1 MSSIILKANEKLNG
15 GYDTSKY
22 WNISSGSSA
31 SSGNNLYVGVTTDYA
46 NRRSRITFFPNS
58 SIFADQ
64 TIKAV
69 TLTLKVRTLFS
80 SEAKTQ
86 DTNIKISATNED
98 SNTAYSN
105 ATSCGTLSAK
115 KEGEIFTFNFS
126 GDSLELI
133 NNYCKNGTQFSIYF
147 GIDSNEGKYGLQY
160 YGFSVSGAPFLTIEY
175 QPSAST
181 GTISNNPKIGSPF
194 TVYINK
200 VSGTN
205 YTHKIK
211 ISSSISDTSISS
223 SILSTS
229 ITSPNFTISATD
241 TLKWISSS
249 TTSQRANCL
258 IETYSNGTK
267 IGNYSFE
274 FVLSVADILDVTW
287 SNWSITATQINT
299 NSTIGNYLIS
309 GHSYPKVNLEATAT
323 NGSTIKKYRLE
334 INSCGIALNETYDA
348 TSSGSLNVT
357 LNDKAPYTSSDADF
371 IVNAYAI
378 NSLGVESA
386 PKEIK
391 KLCYAYAL
399 PSTILNPIRASDEK
413 GTEDINGTYIYN
425 NTELNYTSINGQN
438 SITKVTVKIEDTI
451 IKDEDNP
458 QSLTFYKSGAST
470 ESEYNITVTIKDR
483 VSENTIKSK
492 IPSSNFL
499 IHIKKGGQSIGI
511 GSAASAT
518 EKTIKLG
525 WKLLVNNGIEFYN
538 TKGEIAPLSPASGGT
553 GVSSYEGLKQKLE
566 ENGLLNYL
574 HSDGGTLS
582 GNLSITGNLSIN
594 GALSTTD
601 SNKAITLMGNNFTY
615 NGNDVLVLNK
625 NVFYSSKE
633 PSNPSIGTIWLKI

>member
-22 WNISSGSSA
+22 WNISSGSSS
-31 SSGNNLYVGVTTDYA
+31 SSGSNLYVGVTTDYA

-181 GTISNNPKIGSPF
+181 GTISNNPKIGSSF

-200 VSGTN
+200 VSGTS
-205 YTHKIK
+205 YTHKIT
-211 ISSSISDTSISS
+211 ISSSISTTTSISS
-223 SILSTS
+223 GILSTD
-229 ITSPNFTISATD
+229 ITSQNFTISAANTTD
-241 TLKWISSS
+241 WINPSA
-249 TTSQRANCL
+249 TSQRANCL
-258 IETYSNGTK
+258 IETYSNDVK

-274 FVLSVADILDVTW
+274 FVLSIADILDVTW
-287 SNWSITATQINT
+287 NTYSITASSYIN
-299 NSTIGNYLIS
+299 GYNYLIS
-309 GHSYPKVNLEATAT
+309 GYNYPMVNLEATAT
-323 NGSTIKKYRLE
+323 DGSTITKYRLE
-334 INSCGIALNETYDA
+334 INSCGVVLNKTYDVA
-348 TSSGSLNVT
+348 SGSLSVT
-357 LNDKAPYTSSDADF
+357 LNDIKAPYTSSDANF
-371 IVNAYAI
+371 IIHAYAI
-378 NSLGVESA
+378 NSLGVESSF
-386 PKEIK
+386 KEIS

-399 PSTILNPIRASDEK
+399 PSTILNPIRASDSS
-413 GTEDINGTYIYN
+413 GAEDINGDYIYN
-425 NTELNYTSINGQN
+425 NTALNYTSINGKN
-438 SITKVTVKIEDTI
+438 SITGVTVKIEDTTI
-451 IKDEDNP
+451 STVSYT
-458 QSLTFYKSGAST
+458 QSDLTFYKSGAST
-470 ESEYNITVTIKDR
+470 ESEYNITVTIQDR
-483 VSENTIKSK
+483 VSTNTIKAK

-499 IHIKKGGQSIGI
+499 IHIKKGGKSIGI
-511 GSAASAT
+511 GSAAGDD
-518 EKTIKLG
+518 ETIKLG
-525 WKLLVNNGIEFYN
+525 WKLLVKKGIEFYDTN
-538 TKGEIAPLSPASGGT
+538 GNLIPLSPKSGGT
-553 GVSSYEGLKQKLE
+553 GVSSIEGLKTILGI
-566 ENGLLNYL
+566 NNLNYL
-574 HSDGGTLS
+574 SLTGGTLS
-582 GNLSITGNLSIN
+582 GDLSIN

>member
-22 WNISSGSSA
+22 WNISSGSSS
-31 SSGNNLYVGVTTDYA
+31 SSGSNLYVGVTTDYA

-98 SNTAYSN
+98 SNTAYEK
-105 ATSCGTLSAK
+105 ATLCGTLSAK

-200 VSGTN
+200 VDGTR
-205 YTHKIK
+205 YTHIIK

-223 SILSTS
+223 DMLSTDIIS
-229 ITSPNFTISATD
+229 KNFTISAAN
-241 TLKWISSS
+241 TLDWISSS
-249 TTSQRANCL
+249 ATSQRANCL
-258 IETYSNGTK
+258 IETYSDGTK

-274 FVLSVADILDVTW
+274 FVLSIADILDVTW
-287 SNWSITATQINT
+287 NTYSITATSNIN
-299 NSTIGNYLIS
+299 SYNYLIS
-309 GHSYPKVNLEATAT
+309 GQNYPIVNLKATAT
-323 NGSTIKKYRLE
+323 NGSTITKYRLE
-334 INSCGIALNETYDA
+334 INSCGVVLNKTYNA
-348 TSSGSLNVT
+348 TSGSLSVT
-357 LNDKAPYTSSDADF
+357 LNDIKAPYTSSDANF
-371 IVNAYAI
+371 IIHAYAI
-378 NSLGVESA
+378 NSLGVESSF
-386 PKEIK
+386 KEIS

-399 PSTILNPIRASDEK
+399 PSTILNPIRASNSS

-425 NTELNYTSINGQN
+425 KTALNYTSINGKN
-438 SITKVTVKIEDTI
+438 SIIGITVKIEDTTI
-451 IKDEDNP
+451 STVSYT
-458 QSLTFYKSGAST
+458 QSYLTFYKSGAST
-470 ESEYNITVTIKDR
+470 ENEYNITVTIKDR
-483 VSENTIKSK
+483 VSENTIKAK

-499 IHIKKGGQSIGI
+499 IHIKKGGKSIGI
-511 GSAASAT
+511 GSAAGDD
-518 EKTIKLG
+518 ETIKLG
-525 WKLLVNNGIEFYN
+525 WKLLVKKGIEFYDTN
-538 TKGEIAPLSPASGGT
+538 GNLIPLPPASGGT
-553 GVSSYEGLKQKLE
+553 GVSSIEGLKEILGI
-566 ENGLLNYL
+566 NNLNYL
-574 HSDGGTLS
+574 QLSGGTLS
-582 GNLSITGNLSIN
+582 GNLSIN

-601 SNKAITLMGNNFTY
+601 SNKAITLTGNNFTY
-615 NGNDVLVLNK
+615 NGGDVLVLNK
-625 NVFYSSKE
+625 NVFYSSEE

>member
-22 WNISSGSSA
+22 WNISSGSSS
-31 SSGNNLYVGVTTDYA
+31 SSGSNLYVGVTTDYA

-200 VSGTN
+200 VGGTS
-205 YTHKIK
+205 YSHKIT
-211 ISSSISDTSISS
+211 ISSSISNTTSISS
-223 SILSTS
+223 DILSTD
-229 ITSPNFTISATD
+229 ITSQNFTIPVKD

-249 TTSQRANCL
+249 ATSQRANCL
-258 IETYSNGTK
+258 IETYSNNVK

-274 FVLSVADILDVTW
+274 FVLNIADILDVTW
-287 SNWSITATQINT
+287 NTYSITATSNIN
-299 NSTIGNYLIS
+299 GYNYLIS
-309 GHSYPKVNLEATAT
+309 GQNYPIVNLKATAT
-323 NGSTIKKYRLE
+323 NGSTIDRYRLE
-334 INSCGIALNETYDA
+334 INSCGVVLNKTYNA
-348 TSSGSLNVT
+348 TSSSLNVT
-357 LNDKAPYTSSDADF
+357 LEDKAPYTSSDSYF

-438 SITKVTVKIEDTI
+438 SITGVTVEIEKLTTSI
-451 IKDEDNP
+451 TSR
-458 QSLTFYKSGAST
+458 QSYLTFYASGAKT
-470 ESEYNITVTIKDR
+470 ESEYNITVTIQDR
-483 VSENTIKSK
+483 VSTNTIKSK

-499 IHIKKGGQSIGI
+499 IHIKKGGKSIGI
-511 GSAASAT
+511 GSAAGDD
-518 EKTIKLG
+518 ETIKLG
-525 WKLLVNNGIEFYN
+525 WKLLVDNGITLN
-538 TKGEIAPLSPASGGT
+538 KPLPIESGGT
-553 GVSSYEGLKQKLE
+553 GVSSLPGLKEILGI
-566 ENGLLNYL
+566 NNLNYL
-574 HSDGGTLS
+574 QLSGGTLS
-582 GNLSITGNLSIN
+582 GDLSIN

-601 SNKAITLMGNNFTY
+601 SNKAITLMGNSFTY

>member
-22 WNISSGSSA
+22 WNISSGSSS
-31 SSGNNLYVGVTTDYA
+31 SSGSNLYVGVTTDYA

-194 TVYINK
+194 TVSIDK
-200 VSGTN
+200 VSGTR
-205 YTHKIK
+205 YTHKIT
-211 ISSSISDTSISS
+211 ISSSISAATSISS
-223 SILSTS
+223 DMLSTD
-229 ITSPNFTISATD
+229 ITSQNFTISAANTTD
-241 TLKWISSS
+241 WINPSA
-249 TTSQRANCL
+249 TSQRANCL
-258 IETYSNGTK
+258 IETYSNDVK

-274 FVLSVADILDVTW
+274 FVLSIADILDVTW
-287 SNWSITATQINT
+287 NTYSITASSYIN
-299 NSTIGNYLIS
+299 GYNYLIS
-309 GHSYPKVNLEATAT
+309 GYNYPMVNLEATAT
-323 NGSTIKKYRLE
+323 DGSTITKYRLE
-334 INSCGIALNETYDA
+334 INSCGVVLNKTYDA
-348 TSSGSLNVT
+348 ASGSLSVT
-357 LNDKAPYTSSDADF
+357 LNDIKAPYTSSDANF
-371 IVNAYAI
+371 IIHAYAI
-378 NSLGVESA
+378 NSLGVESSF
-386 PKEIK
+386 KEIS

-399 PSTILNPIRASDEK
+399 PSTILNPIRASDSS
-413 GTEDINGTYIYN
+413 GAEDINGDYIYN
-425 NTELNYTSINGQN
+425 NTALNYTSINGKN
-438 SITKVTVKIEDTI
+438 SITGVTVKIEDTTI
-451 IKDEDNP
+451 STVSYT
-458 QSLTFYKSGAST
+458 QSDLTFYKSGAST
-470 ESEYNITVTIKDR
+470 ESEYNITVTIQDR
-483 VSENTIKSK
+483 VSTNTIKAK

-499 IHIKKGGQSIGI
+499 IHIKKGGKSIGI
-511 GSAASAT
+511 GSAAS
-518 EKTIKLG
+518 EDDGTINLG
-525 WKLLVNNGIEFYN
+525 WKLLVKKGIEFYDTN
-538 TKGEIAPLSPASGGT
+538 GNLIPLSPESGGT
-553 GVSSYEGLKQKLE
+553 GVSSIEGLKTILGI
-566 ENGLLNYL
+566 NNLNYL
-574 HSDGGTLS
+574 LLTGGTLS
-582 GNLSITGNLSIN
+582 GDLSIN

>member
-22 WNISSGSSA
+22 WNISSGSSS
-31 SSGNNLYVGVTTDYA
+31 SSGSNLYVGVTTDYA

-98 SNTAYSN
+98 SNTAYEK
-105 ATSCGTLSAK
+105 ATLCGTLSAK

-200 VSGTN
+200 VGGTS

-223 SILSTS
+223 SMLSTS
-229 ITSPNFTISATD
+229 ITSQNFTISAAN

-249 TTSQRANCL
+249 ATSQRANCL

-274 FVLSVADILDVTW
+274 FVLSIADILDVTW
-287 SNWSITATQINT
+287 NTYSITATSNIN
-299 NSTIGNYLIS
+299 GYNYLIS
-309 GHSYPKVNLEATAT
+309 GQNYPIVNLKATAT
-323 NGSTIKKYRLE
+323 NGSTITKYRLE
-334 INSCGIALNETYDA
+334 INSCGVVLNKTYNA
-348 TSSGSLNVT
+348 TSGSLSVT
-357 LNDKAPYTSSDADF
+357 LNDIKAPYTSSDANF
-371 IVNAYAI
+371 IIHAYAI
-378 NSLGVESA
+378 NSLGVESSF
-386 PKEIK
+386 KEIS

-399 PSTILNPIRASDEK
+399 PSTILNPIRASNSS

-425 NTELNYTSINGQN
+425 KTALNYTSINGKN
-438 SITKVTVKIEDTI
+438 SIIGITVKIEDTTI
-451 IKDEDNP
+451 STVSYT
-458 QSLTFYKSGAST
+458 QSYLTFYKSGAST
-470 ESEYNITVTIKDR
+470 ENEYNITVTIQDR
-483 VSENTIKSK
+483 VSTNTIKAK

-499 IHIKKGGQSIGI
+499 IHIKKGGKSIGI
-511 GSAASAT
+511 GSAAGDD
-518 EKTIKLG
+518 ETIKLG
-525 WKLLVNNGIEFYN
+525 WRLLVKKGIEFYDTN
-538 TKGEIAPLSPASGGT
+538 GNLIPLPPASGGT
-553 GVSSYEGLKQKLE
+553 GVSSIEGLKEILGI
-566 ENGLLNYL
+566 NNLNYL
-574 HSDGGTLS
+574 QLSGGTLS
-582 GNLSITGNLSIN
+582 GDLSIN

-601 SNKAITLMGNNFTY
+601 SNKAITLTGNNFTY
-615 NGNDVLVLNK
+615 NGGDVLVLNK
-625 NVFYSSKE
+625 NVFYSSEE

>member
-22 WNISSGSSA
+22 WNISSGSSS
-31 SSGNNLYVGVTTDYA
+31 SSGSNLYVGVTTDYA

-98 SNTAYSN
+98 SNTAYEK
-105 ATSCGTLSAK
+105 ATLCGTLSAK

-200 VSGTN
+200 VDGTR
-205 YTHKIK
+205 YTHIIK

-223 SILSTS
+223 DMLSTDIIS
-229 ITSPNFTISATD
+229 KNFTISAAN
-241 TLKWISSS
+241 TLDWISSS
-249 TTSQRANCL
+249 ATSQRANCL
-258 IETYSNGTK
+258 IETYSDGTK

-274 FVLSVADILDVTW
+274 FVLSIADILDVTW
-287 SNWSITATQINT
+287 NTYSITATSNIN
-299 NSTIGNYLIS
+299 SYNYLIS
-309 GHSYPKVNLEATAT
+309 GQNYPIVNLKATAT
-323 NGSTIKKYRLE
+323 NGSTITKYRLE
-334 INSCGIALNETYDA
+334 INSCGVVLNKTYNA
-348 TSSGSLNVT
+348 TSGSLSVT
-357 LNDKAPYTSSDADF
+357 LNDIKAPYTSSDANF
-371 IVNAYAI
+371 IIHAYAI
-378 NSLGVESA
+378 NSLGVESSF
-386 PKEIK
+386 KEIS

-470 ESEYNITVTIKDR
+470 ENEYNITVTIKDR
-483 VSENTIKSK
+483 VSENTIKAK

-499 IHIKKGGQSIGI
+499 IHIKKGGKSIGI
-511 GSAASAT
+511 GSAAGDD
-518 EKTIKLG
+518 ETIKLG
-525 WKLLVNNGIEFYN
+525 WKLLVKKGIEFYDTN
-538 TKGEIAPLSPASGGT
+538 GNLIPLPPASGGT
-553 GVSSYEGLKQKLE
+553 GVSSIEGLKEILGI
-566 ENGLLNYL
+566 NNLNYL
-574 HSDGGTLS
+574 QLSGGTLS
-582 GNLSITGNLSIN
+582 GNLSIN

-601 SNKAITLMGNNFTY
+601 SNKAITLTGNNFTY
-615 NGNDVLVLNK
+615 NGGDVLVLNK
-625 NVFYSSKE
+625 NVFYSSEE

>member
-22 WNISSGSSA
+22 WNISSGSSS
-31 SSGNNLYVGVTTDYA
+31 SSGSNLYVGVTTDYA

-98 SNTAYSN
+98 SNTAYEK
-105 ATSCGTLSAK
+105 ATLCGTLSAK

-200 VSGTN
+200 VGGTS

-223 SILSTS
+223 SMLSTS
-229 ITSPNFTISATD
+229 ITSQNFTISAAN

-249 TTSQRANCL
+249 ATSQRANCL

-274 FVLSVADILDVTW
+274 FVLSIADILDVTW
-287 SNWSITATQINT
+287 NTYSITATSNIN
-299 NSTIGNYLIS
+299 GYNYLIS
-309 GHSYPKVNLEATAT
+309 GQNYPIVNLKATAT
-323 NGSTIKKYRLE
+323 NGSTITKYRLE
-334 INSCGIALNETYDA
+334 INSCGVVLNKTYNA
-348 TSSGSLNVT
+348 TSGSLSVT
-357 LNDKAPYTSSDADF
+357 LNDIKAPYTSSDANF
-371 IVNAYAI
+371 IIHAYAI
-378 NSLGVESA
+378 NSLGVESSF
-386 PKEIK
+386 KEIS

-399 PSTILNPIRASDEK
+399 PSTILNPIRASNSS

-425 NTELNYTSINGQN
+425 KTALNYTSINGKN
-438 SITKVTVKIEDTI
+438 SIIGITVKIEDTTI
-451 IKDEDNP
+451 STVSYT
-458 QSLTFYKSGAST
+458 QSYLTFYKSGAST
-470 ESEYNITVTIKDR
+470 ENEYNITVTIQDR
-483 VSENTIKSK
+483 VSTNTIKAK

-499 IHIKKGGQSIGI
+499 IHIKKGGKSIGI
-511 GSAASAT
+511 GSAAGDD
-518 EKTIKLG
+518 ETIKLG
-525 WKLLVNNGIEFYN
+525 WKLLVKKGIEFYN
-538 TKGEIAPLSPASGGT
+538 TNGNLIPLPPASGGT
-553 GVSSYEGLKQKLE
+553 GVSSIEGLKEILGI
-566 ENGLLNYL
+566 NNLNYL
-574 HSDGGTLS
+574 QLS
-582 GNLSITGNLSIN
+582 GGELTGPLTIN
-594 GALSTTD
+594 GGLTTTS
-601 SNKAITLMGNNFTY
+601 SNDAISLKGSSFTY
-615 NGNDVLVLNK
+615 NSKNVLVFGK
-625 NVFYSSKE
+625 NVFYGDNENK
-633 PSNPSIGTIWLKI
+633 PPANPETGSIWFKI

>member
-22 WNISSGSSA
+22 WNISSGSSS
-31 SSGNNLYVGVTTDYA
+31 SSGSNLYVGVTTDYA

-80 SEAKTQ
+80 SEARTQ

-98 SNTAYSN
+98 SNTAYEK
-105 ATSCGTLSAK
+105 ATLCGTLSAK

-126 GDSLELI
+126 GDSIELI

-181 GTISNNPKIGSPF
+181 GTISSNPKIGSPF
-194 TVYINK
+194 TVNINK
-200 VSGTN
+200 VSGTS
-205 YTHKIK
+205 YTHKII
-211 ISSSISDTSISS
+211 ISSSISNTTSISS
-223 SILSTS
+223 DMLSTD
-229 ITSPNFTISATD
+229 ITSQNFTIPVKD

-249 TTSQRANCL
+249 ATSQRANCL

-274 FVLSVADILDVTW
+274 FVLSIADILDVTW
-287 SNWSITATQINT
+287 DSYSITATQINT

-309 GHSYPKVNLEATAT
+309 GHSYPEVSLKATAT
-323 NGSTIKKYRLE
+323 NGSTINRYRLE
-334 INSCGIALNETYDA
+334 INSCGVVLNETYDA
-348 TSSGSLNVT
+348 TSSSLNVT
-357 LNDKAPYTSSDADF
+357 LEDKAPYTSSDSYF

-378 NSLGVESA
+378 NSLGVESS
-386 PKEIK
+386 PKKIST
-391 KLCYAYAL
+391 LCYAYAL
-399 PSTILNPIRASDEK
+399 PSTILNPIRASDQE

-425 NTELNYTSINGQN
+425 NTELNYTSLNGKN
-438 SITKVTVKIEDTI
+438 SITGVTVEIEKLTTSI
-451 IKDEDNP
+451 TSR
-458 QSLTFYKSGAST
+458 QSYLTFYASGAKT
-470 ESEYNITVTIKDR
+470 ESEYNITVTIQDR
-483 VSENTIKSK
+483 VSTNTIKSK

-574 HSDGGTLS
+574 QSDGGTLS

>member
-22 WNISSGSSA
+22 WNISSGSSS
-31 SSGNNLYVGVTTDYA
+31 SSGSNLYVCFTTDYA

-98 SNTAYSN
+98 SNTAYEK
-105 ATSCGTLSAK
+105 ATLCGTLSAK

-200 VSGTN
+200 VDGTR
-205 YTHKIK
+205 YTHIIK

-223 SILSTS
+223 DMLSTDIIS
-229 ITSPNFTISATD
+229 KNFTISAAN
-241 TLKWISSS
+241 TLDWISSS
-249 TTSQRANCL
+249 ATSQRANCL
-258 IETYSNGTK
+258 IETYSDGTK

-274 FVLSVADILDVTW
+274 FVLSIADILDVTW
-287 SNWSITATQINT
+287 NTYSITATSNIN
-299 NSTIGNYLIS
+299 SYNYLIS
-309 GHSYPKVNLEATAT
+309 GQNYPIVNLKATAT
-323 NGSTIKKYRLE
+323 NGSTITKYRLE
-334 INSCGIALNETYDA
+334 INSCGVVLNKTYNA
-348 TSSGSLNVT
+348 TSGSLSVT
-357 LNDKAPYTSSDADF
+357 LNDIKAPYTSSDANF
-371 IVNAYAI
+371 IIHAYAI
-378 NSLGVESA
+378 NSLGVESSF
-386 PKEIK
+386 KEIS

-470 ESEYNITVTIKDR
+470 ENEYNITVTIKDR
-483 VSENTIKSK
+483 VSENTIKAK

-499 IHIKKGGQSIGI
+499 IHIKKGGKSIGI
-511 GSAASAT
+511 GSAAGDD
-518 EKTIKLG
+518 ETIKLG
-525 WKLLVNNGIEFYN
+525 WKLLVKKGIEFYDTN
-538 TKGEIAPLSPASGGT
+538 GNLIPLPPASGGT
-553 GVSSYEGLKQKLE
+553 GVSSIEGLKEILGI
-566 ENGLLNYL
+566 NNLNYL
-574 HSDGGTLS
+574 QLSGGTLS
-582 GNLSITGNLSIN
+582 GDLSIN

-601 SNKAITLMGNNFTY
+601 SNKAITLTGNNFTY
-615 NGNDVLVLNK
+615 NGGDVLVLNK
-625 NVFYSSKE
+625 NVFYSSEE

>member
-22 WNISSGSSA
+22 WNISSGSSS
-31 SSGNNLYVGVTTDYA
+31 SSGSNLYVGVTTDYA

-105 ATSCGTLSAK
+105 AISCGTLSAK

-126 GDSLELI
+126 GESLELI

-181 GTISNNPKIGSPF
+181 GTISDNPKIGSPF
-194 TVYINK
+194 TIYINK
-200 VSGTN
+200 VSGTS
-205 YTHKIK
+205 YTHKIT
-211 ISSSISDTSISS
+211 ISSSISTTTSISS
-223 SILSTS
+223 DMLSTD
-229 ITSPNFTISATD
+229 ITSQNFTISAANTTD
-241 TLKWISSS
+241 WINPSA
-249 TTSQRANCL
+249 TSQRANCL
-258 IETYSNGTK
+258 IETYSNDVK

-274 FVLSVADILDVTW
+274 FVLSIADILDVTW
-287 SNWSITATQINT
+287 NTYSITATSYVN
-299 NSTIGNYLIS
+299 GYNYLIS
-309 GHSYPKVNLEATAT
+309 GQNYPIIKLQATAT
-323 NGSTIKKYRLE
+323 NGSTINRYRLE
-334 INSCGIALNETYDA
+334 INSCGVVLNKTYDA
-348 TSSGSLNVT
+348 TSGSLNVT
-357 LNDKAPYTSSDADF
+357 LEDKAPYTSSDANF
-371 IVNAYAI
+371 IVYAYAI
-378 NSLGVESA
+378 NSLGVESN
-386 PKEIK
+386 PKKIS

-399 PSTILNPIRASDEK
+399 PSTILNPIRASDSI

-425 NTELNYTSINGQN
+425 NTALDYTSLNGQN
-438 SITKVTVKIEDTI
+438 SITGVTVEIEKLTTSI
-451 IKDEDNP
+451 TSR
-458 QSLTFYKSGAST
+458 QSYLTFYASGAKT
-470 ESEYNITVTIKDR
+470 ESEYNITVTIQDR
-483 VSENTIKSK
+483 VSTNTIKSK

-499 IHIKKGGQSIGI
+499 IHIKKGGKSIGI
-511 GSAASAT
+511 GSAAGDD
-518 EKTIKLG
+518 ETIKLG
-525 WKLLVNNGIEFYN
+525 WKLLANKGITLNEALQV
-538 TKGEIAPLSPASGGT
+538 ESGGT
-553 GVSSYEGLKQKLE
+553 GVNSYKGLVEKLK
-566 ENGLLNYL
+566 ENKLLNYL
-574 HSDGGTLS
+574 PSDGGTLS

-601 SNKAITLMGNNFTY
+601 SNKAITLMGNSFTY

>member
-287 SNWSITATQINT
+287 DDDYCSITETQINT
-299 NSTIGNYLIS
+299 SSTIGNYLIS
-309 GHSYPKVNLEATAT
+309 GHSYPKVNLKATAT
-323 NGSTIKKYRLE
+323 NGSTIDRYRLE
-334 INSCGIALNETYDA
+334 INSCGVILDRTYDA
-348 TSSGSLNVT
+348 TSGSLSVT
-357 LNDKAPYTSSDADF
+357 LNDIKAPYTPSDANF
-371 IVNAYAI
+371 IIHAYAI
-378 NSLGVESA
+378 NSLGIESSF
-386 PKEIK
+386 KEIS

-399 PSTILNPIRASDEK
+399 PSTVLNPIRALNSS

-425 NTELNYTSINGQN
+425 NTALNYTSINGKN
-438 SITKVTVKIEDTI
+438 SITGITVKIEDTTI
-451 IKDEDNP
+451 STVSYT
-458 QSLTFYKSGAST
+458 QSYLTFYKSGAST
-470 ESEYNITVTIKDR
+470 EKEYNITVTIQDR
-483 VSENTIKSK
+483 VSTNTIKAK

-499 IHIKKGGQSIGI
+499 IHIKKGGKSIGI
-511 GSAASAT
+511 GSAAGDDN
-518 EKTIKLG
+518 TIKLG
-525 WKLLVNNGIEFYN
+525 WKLLVKKGIEFYDTN
-538 TKGEIAPLSPASGGT
+538 GNLIPLPPASGGT
-553 GVSSYEGLKQKLE
+553 GVSSIEGLKTILGID
-566 ENGLLNYL
+566 NLNYL
-574 HSDGGTLS
+574 PLTGGTLS
-582 GNLSITGNLSIN
+582 GNLIIN
-594 GALSTTD
+594 GTLYTTD
-601 SNKAITLMGNNFTY
+601 TNKAITLMGNNFTY

-625 NVFYSSKE
+625 NVFYSSEE
-633 PSNPSIGTIWLKI
+633 PSERSTGTIWLKI

>member
-22 WNISSGSSA
+22 WNISSGSSS
-31 SSGNNLYVGVTTDYA
+31 SSGSNLYVGVTTDYA

-98 SNTAYSN
+98 SNTAYEK
-105 ATSCGTLSAK
+105 ATLCGTLSAK

-200 VSGTN
+200 VDGTR
-205 YTHKIK
+205 YTHIIK

-223 SILSTS
+223 DMLSTDIIS
-229 ITSPNFTISATD
+229 KNFTISAAN
-241 TLKWISSS
+241 TLDWISSS
-249 TTSQRANCL
+249 ATSQRANCL
-258 IETYSNGTK
+258 IETYSDGTK

-274 FVLSVADILDVTW
+274 FVLSIADILDVTW
-287 SNWSITATQINT
+287 NTYSITATSNIN
-299 NSTIGNYLIS
+299 SYNYLIS
-309 GHSYPKVNLEATAT
+309 GQNYPIVNLKATAT
-323 NGSTIKKYRLE
+323 NGSTITKYRLE
-334 INSCGIALNETYDA
+334 INSCGVVLNKTYNA
-348 TSSGSLNVT
+348 TSGSLSVT
-357 LNDKAPYTSSDADF
+357 LNDIKAPYTSSDANF
-371 IVNAYAI
+371 IIHAYAI
-378 NSLGVESA
+378 NSLGVESSF
-386 PKEIK
+386 KEIS

-470 ESEYNITVTIKDR
+470 ENEYNITVTIKDR
-483 VSENTIKSK
+483 VSENTIKAK

-499 IHIKKGGQSIGI
+499 IHIKKGGKSIGI
-511 GSAASAT
+511 GSAAGDD
-518 EKTIKLG
+518 ETIKLG
-525 WKLLVNNGIEFYN
+525 WKLLVKKGIEFYDTN
-538 TKGEIAPLSPASGGT
+538 GNLIPLPPASGGT
-553 GVSSYEGLKQKLE
+553 GVSSIEGLKEILGI
-566 ENGLLNYL
+566 NNLNYL
-574 HSDGGTLS
+574 QLSGGTLS
-582 GNLSITGNLSIN
+582 GDLSIN

-601 SNKAITLMGNNFTY
+601 SNKAITLTGNNFTY
-615 NGNDVLVLNK
+615 NGGDVLVLNK
-625 NVFYSSKE
+625 NVFYSSEE

>member
-22 WNISSGSSA
+22 WNISSGSSS
-31 SSGNNLYVGVTTDYA
+31 SSGSNLYVGVTTDYA

-105 ATSCGTLSAK
+105 ATPCGTLSAK

-147 GIDSNEGKYGLQY
+147 GIDSNEGRYGLQY

-181 GTISNNPKIGSPF
+181 GTISNNPKIGSSF
-194 TVYINK
+194 RVSINK
-200 VSGTN
+200 VSGTS
-205 YTHKIK
+205 YTHKII
-211 ISSSISDTSISS
+211 ISSSISSAYISS
-223 SILSTS
+223 DILSTDK
-229 ITSPNFTISATD
+229 TYKDFTISAAS
-241 TLKWISSS
+241 TLDWISSS
-249 TTSQRANCL
+249 ATSQRANCL
-258 IETYSNGTK
+258 IETYSNGAK

-287 SNWSITATQINT
+287 NISSITATSYVN
-299 NSTIGNYLIS
+299 GYNYLIS
-309 GHSYPKVNLEATAT
+309 GQNYPIIKLQATAT
-323 NGSTIKKYRLE
+323 NGSTINRYRLE
-334 INSCGIALNETYDA
+334 INSCGVVLNKTYDA

-357 LNDKAPYTSSDADF
+357 LEDKAPYTSSDSDF

-378 NSLGVESA
+378 NSLGVESS
-386 PKEIK
+386 PKKIST
-391 KLCYAYAL
+391 LCYAYAL
-399 PSTILNPIRASDEK
+399 PSTILNPIRASDQE

-425 NTELNYTSINGQN
+425 NTALDYTSLNGQN
-438 SITKVTVKIEDTI
+438 LITGVTVEIEELNTNI
-451 IKDEDNP
+451 TSR
-458 QSLTFYKSGAST
+458 QSYLTFYASGAKT
-470 ESEYNITVTIKDR
+470 ESEYNITVTIQDR
-483 VSENTIKSK
+483 VSTNTIKSK

-499 IHIKKGGQSIGI
+499 IHIKKGGKSIGI
-511 GSAASAT
+511 GSAAGDD
-518 EKTIKLG
+518 ETIKLG
-525 WKLLVNNGIEFYN
+525 WKLLVDKGITLNEALQV
-538 TKGEIAPLSPASGGT
+538 ESGGT
-553 GVSSYEGLKQKLE
+553 GVNSYEGLIQKLK
-566 ENGLLNYL
+566 ENKLLDYL
-574 HSDGGTLS
+574 PSAGGALS
-582 GNLSITGNLSIN
+582 GDLSITGNLSIT
-594 GALSTTD
+594 GVLSATNPD
-601 SNKAITLMGNNFTY
+601 KAITLMGNNFTY

-625 NVFYSSKE
+625 NIFYSSKE

>member
-69 TLTLKVRTLFS
+69 TLTLKVRVLFS
-80 SEAKTQ
+80 SEENTR

-115 KEGEIFTFNFS
+115 KKGEIFTFEFS

-147 GIDSNEGKYGLQY
+147 GIDSNEGRYGLQY

-194 TVYINK
+194 TVNINK
-200 VSGTN
+200 VSGTS
-205 YTHKIK
+205 YTHKII
-211 ISSSISDTSISS
+211 ISSSISNTTSISS
-223 SILSTS
+223 GILSTDK
-229 ITSPNFTISATD
+229 TSQNFTISAANTTD
-241 TLKWISSS
+241 WINPSA
-249 TTSQRANCL
+249 TSQRANCL

-309 GHSYPKVNLEATAT
+309 GHSYPEVNLKATAT
-323 NGSTIKKYRLE
+323 NGSTIDRYRLE
-334 INSCGIALNETYDA
+334 INSCGVILNRTYNA
-348 TSSGSLNVT
+348 TSGSLSVT
-357 LNDKAPYTSSDADF
+357 LEDKAPYTSSDSYF

-399 PSTILNPIRASDEK
+399 PSTILNPIRASDEN

-438 SITKVTVKIEDTI
+438 SITGVTVEIEKLTTSI
-451 IKDEDNP
+451 TSR
-458 QSLTFYKSGAST
+458 QSYLTFYASGAKT

-525 WKLLVNNGIEFYN
+525 WKLLVDNGITLN
-538 TKGEIAPLSPASGGT
+538 KPLSIESGGT
-553 GVSSYEGLKQKLE
+553 GVSSLPGLKEILGI
-566 ENGLLNYL
+566 NNLNYL
-574 HSDGGTLS
+574 QLSGGTLS
-582 GNLSITGNLSIN
+582 GDLSIN

>member
-22 WNISSGSSA
+22 WNISSGSSS
-31 SSGNNLYVGVTTDYA
+31 SSGSNLYVGVTTDYA

-98 SNTAYSN
+98 SNTAYEK
-105 ATSCGTLSAK
+105 ATLCGTLSAK

-200 VSGTN
+200 VGGTS

-223 SILSTS
+223 SMLSTS
-229 ITSPNFTISATD
+229 ITSQNFTISAAN

-249 TTSQRANCL
+249 ATSQRANCL

-274 FVLSVADILDVTW
+274 FVLSIADILDVTW
-287 SNWSITATQINT
+287 NTYSITATSNIN
-299 NSTIGNYLIS
+299 GYNYLIS
-309 GHSYPKVNLEATAT
+309 GQNYPIVNLKATAT
-323 NGSTIKKYRLE
+323 NGSTITKYRLE
-334 INSCGIALNETYDA
+334 INSCGVVLNKTYNA
-348 TSSGSLNVT
+348 TSGSLSVT
-357 LNDKAPYTSSDADF
+357 LNDIKAPYTSSDANF
-371 IVNAYAI
+371 IIHAYAI
-378 NSLGVESA
+378 NSLGVESSF
-386 PKEIK
+386 KEIS

-399 PSTILNPIRASDEK
+399 PSTILNPIRASNSS

-425 NTELNYTSINGQN
+425 KTALNYTSINGKN
-438 SITKVTVKIEDTI
+438 SIIGITVKIEDTTI
-451 IKDEDNP
+451 STVSYT
-458 QSLTFYKSGAST
+458 QSYLTFYKSGAST
-470 ESEYNITVTIKDR
+470 ENEYNITVTIQDR
-483 VSENTIKSK
+483 VSTNTIKAK

-499 IHIKKGGQSIGI
+499 IHIKKGGKSIGI
-511 GSAASAT
+511 GSAAGDD
-518 EKTIKLG
+518 ETIKLG
-525 WKLLVNNGIEFYN
+525 WRLLVKKGIEFYDTN
-538 TKGEIAPLSPASGGT
+538 GNLIPLPPASGGT
-553 GVSSYEGLKQKLE
+553 GVSSIEGLKNILGI
-566 ENGLLNYL
+566 NNLNYL
-574 HSDGGTLS
+574 PLSGGTLS
-582 GNLSITGNLSIN
+582 GDLSIN
-594 GALSTTD
+594 GALSTTNY
-601 SNKAITLMGNNFTY
+601 NKAITLRGNNFTY
-615 NGNDVLVLNK
+615 NGSDVLVLNK
-625 NVFYSSKE
+625 NVFYSSEE

>member
-22 WNISSGSSA
+22 WNISSGSSS
-31 SSGNNLYVGVTTDYA
+31 SSGSNLYVGVTTDYA

-80 SEAKTQ
+80 SEARTQ

-105 ATSCGTLSAK
+105 ATPCGTISAK
-115 KEGEIFTFNFS
+115 KEGEIFTFNFP

-181 GTISNNPKIGSPF
+181 GTISNNPKIGSSF

-200 VSGTN
+200 VSGTS
-205 YTHKIK
+205 YTHKIT
-211 ISSSISDTSISS
+211 ISSSISTTTSISS
-223 SILSTS
+223 DMLSTD
-229 ITSPNFTISATD
+229 ITSQNFTISAANTTD
-241 TLKWISSS
+241 WINPSA
-249 TTSQRANCL
+249 TSQRANCL
-258 IETYSNGTK
+258 IETYSNDVK

-274 FVLSVADILDVTW
+274 FVLSIADILDVTW
-287 SNWSITATQINT
+287 NTYSITASSYIN
-299 NSTIGNYLIS
+299 GYNYLIS
-309 GHSYPKVNLEATAT
+309 GYNYPMVNLEATAT
-323 NGSTIKKYRLE
+323 DGSTITKYRLE
-334 INSCGIALNETYDA
+334 INSCGVVLNKTYDA
-348 TSSGSLNVT
+348 ASGSLSVT
-357 LNDKAPYTSSDADF
+357 LNDIKAPYTSSDANF
-371 IVNAYAI
+371 IIHAYAI
-378 NSLGVESA
+378 NSLGVESSF
-386 PKEIK
+386 KEIS

-399 PSTILNPIRASDEK
+399 PGTILNPIRASDQE

-425 NTELNYTSINGQN
+425 NTELNYTPINGQN
-438 SITKVTVKIEDTI
+438 SIQDVTVTI
-451 IKDEDNP
+451 GGLITTILRKKTYLE
-458 QSLTFYKSGAST
+458 FYASDAVT
-470 ESEYNITVTIKDR
+470 ESEYDITVTIKDKI
-483 VSENTIKSK
+483 SENTITAK

-499 IHIKKGGQSIGI
+499 IHIRKGGQSIGI
-511 GSAASAT
+511 GSAASKT
-518 EKTIKLG
+518 EKTINLG
-525 WKLLVNNGIEFYN
+525 WKLLANKGITLNEALQV
-538 TKGEIAPLSPASGGT
+538 ESGGT
-553 GVSSYEGLKQKLE
+553 GVNSYKGLVEKLK
-566 ENGLLNYL
+566 ENKLLNYL
-574 HSDGGTLS
+574 PSDGGTLS

-601 SNKAITLMGNNFTY
+601 SNKAITLMGNSFTY

-625 NVFYSSKE
+625 NVFYSSEE

>member
-22 WNISSGSSA
+22 WNISSGSSS
-31 SSGNNLYVGVTTDYA
+31 SSGSNLYVGVTTDYA

-200 VSGTN
+200 VGGTS
-205 YTHKIK
+205 YTHKIT
-211 ISSSISDTSISS
+211 ISSSISNTTSISS
-223 SILSTS
+223 GMLSTS
-229 ITSPNFTISATD
+229 ITSQNFTISAAN
-241 TLKWISSS
+241 TLDWISSS
-249 TTSQRANCL
+249 ATSQRANCL
-258 IETYSNGTK
+258 IETYSDGTK

-274 FVLSVADILDVTW
+274 FVLSIADILDVTW
-287 SNWSITATQINT
+287 NTYSITATSNIN
-299 NSTIGNYLIS
+299 GYNYLIS
-309 GHSYPKVNLEATAT
+309 GQNYPIVNLKATAT
-323 NGSTIKKYRLE
+323 NGSTIDRYRLE
-334 INSCGIALNETYDA
+334 INSCGVVLNKTYNA
-348 TSSGSLNVT
+348 TSGSLSVT
-357 LNDKAPYTSSDADF
+357 LNDIKAPYTSSDANF
-371 IVNAYAI
+371 IIHAYAI
-378 NSLGVESA
+378 NSLGIESSF
-386 PKEIK
+386 KEISK
-391 KLCYAYAL
+391 FCYAYAL

-438 SITKVTVKIEDTI
+438 SITGVTVEIEKLTTSI
-451 IKDEDNP
+451 TSR
-458 QSLTFYKSGAST
+458 QSYLTFYASGAKT
-470 ESEYNITVTIKDR
+470 ESEYNITVTIQDR
-483 VSENTIKSK
+483 VSTNTIKSK

-499 IHIKKGGQSIGI
+499 IHIKKGGKSIGI
-511 GSAASAT
+511 GSAAGDD
-518 EKTIKLG
+518 ETIKLG
-525 WKLLVNNGIEFYN
+525 WKLLVDNGITLN
-538 TKGEIAPLSPASGGT
+538 KPLPIESGGT
-553 GVSSYEGLKQKLE
+553 GVSSLPGLKEILGI
-566 ENGLLNYL
+566 NNLNYL
-574 HSDGGTLS
+574 QLSGGTLS
-582 GNLSITGNLSIN
+582 GDLSIN

-601 SNKAITLMGNNFTY
+601 SNKAITLMGNSFTY

>member
-15 GYDTSKY
+15 GYDTSNY
-22 WNISSGSSA
+22 WNIKSGSSSSSGS
-31 SSGNNLYVGVTTDYA
+31 NLYVGVTEQYA

-69 TLTLKVRTLFS
+69 TLTLKVRVLFS
-80 SEAKTQ
+80 SEENTK

-98 SNTAYSN
+98 SNTAYEE
-105 ATSCGTLSAK
+105 ATLCGTLSAK
-115 KEGEIFTFNFS
+115 KKGEIFTFSFPQERI
-126 GDSLELI
+126 DEI
-133 NNYCKNGTQFSIYF
+133 NQWCKEGTQFSIYF
-147 GIDSNEGKYGLQY
+147 GIDDNNGRYGLQY

-181 GTISNNPKIGSPF
+181 GTISNNPKIGSSF

-200 VSGTN
+200 VSGTS

-223 SILSTS
+223 SMLSTS
-229 ITSPNFTISATD
+229 ITSQNFTISATD

-249 TTSQRANCL
+249 ATSQRANCL

-274 FVLSVADILDVTW
+274 FVLSIADILDVTW
-287 SNWSITATQINT
+287 NTYSITATSYVN
-299 NSTIGNYLIS
+299 GYNYLIS
-309 GHSYPKVNLEATAT
+309 GQNYPIINLKATAT
-323 NGSTIKKYRLE
+323 NGSTITKYRLE
-334 INSCGIALNETYDA
+334 INSCGVVLNKIYDA
-348 TSSGSLNVT
+348 TSGSLNVT
-357 LNDKAPYTSSDADF
+357 LNDIKAPYTSSDANF
-371 IVNAYAI
+371 IIHAYAI
-378 NSLGVESA
+378 NSLGVESSF
-386 PKEIK
+386 KEIS

-438 SITKVTVKIEDTI
+438 SITGVTVEIEKLTTSI
-451 IKDEDNP
+451 MSR
-458 QSLTFYKSGAST
+458 QSYLTFYASGAKT
-470 ESEYNITVTIKDR
+470 ESEYNITVTIQDR
-483 VSENTIKSK
+483 VSTNTIKSK

-499 IHIKKGGQSIGI
+499 IHIKKGGKSIGI
-511 GSAASAT
+511 GSAAGDD
-518 EKTIKLG
+518 ETIKLG

-553 GVSSYEGLKQKLE
+553 GVSSYEGLKEILGI
-566 ENGLLNYL
+566 NNLNYL
-574 HSDGGTLS
+574 QLSGGTLS
-582 GNLSITGNLSIN
+582 GDLSIN

-615 NGNDVLVLNK
+615 NGGDVLVLNK